1 MQTWLQLCPKVLLP
15 PQWATLKRFTTGL
28 LDYSVALLYYYYYL
42 FNTHVR
48 SPFKHLYKIL
58 DPLRLTH
65 THSPAYSLSLLNS
78 IPSLTK
84 HPQSSPYHP
93 PYLLIKPPQPRLH
106 SSHSMAH
113 PPPISPPVHPSLHHT
128 VWPTVRGSTHQEQIH
143 RQNLH
148 PTFQSSAKTWSYKEI
163 RSSV

>member
-1 MQTWLQLCPKVLLP
+1 M
-15 PQWATLKRFTTGL
+15 
-28 LDYSVALLYYYYYL
+28 LDHH
-42 FNTHVR
+42 FE
-48 SPFKHLYKIL
+48 HLYKIL

-65 THSPAYSLSLLNS
+65 THSPAYPLSLLNS

-93 PYLLIKPPQPRLH
+93 PYLLIKPPQPLKPRRH
-106 SSHSMAH
+106 SSYSMAH
-113 PPPISPPVHPSLHHT
+113 PPPISPPLNPSLHHT
-128 VWPTVRGSTHQEQIH
+128 VWPTVRGSAHQEQIH

-163 RSSV
+163 RSSVWKLQRLNHLNSLSLSLKSTSSSDCILS